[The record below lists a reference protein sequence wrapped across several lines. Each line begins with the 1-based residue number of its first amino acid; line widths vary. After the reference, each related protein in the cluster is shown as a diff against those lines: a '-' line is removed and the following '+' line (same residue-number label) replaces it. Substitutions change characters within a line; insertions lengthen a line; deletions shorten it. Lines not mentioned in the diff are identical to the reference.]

1 MSTVNE
7 LLNYFV
13 VNDDNDDLNKNDEK
27 NKNKEKTVVRRY
39 FPGKK
44 PHYAKKGEDDDDD
57 EEEEEEEDE
66 EPGDRNQLE
75 EQEKGEREFNKV
87 INEPLIKKEH
97 ENKNIITQTIKH
109 NNNIDNRYER
119 LKNKNLGGDNQ
130 ERIRSRRREVTIID
144 NKENEKLVE
153 HIQENTKKVDEYEDI
168 IKNIKEYNKKDAGDY
183 NDDHENDHEDDDEED
198 DDEEDDDED
207 DDEEDDEDDP
217 ASDDDYMNEGNN
229 ERIMKHEF
237 KLKTSRRTLME
248 NKNKEEAEKKTLQ
261 NLNEE
266 KELIEI
272 EKKEN
277 AIKEVLNQDMLEEKL
292 KSKENNVFSSEE
304 DFEED
309 EQDEELNEEEYELWK
324 IRHINRLKRDELDRK
339 KHEILELEIKKR
351 RKMTDKEI
359 IQDNKT
365 LPNKEKKKKR
375 KMLFMQ
381 KYYHKGGFYQDLF
394 EEGKEEIYLRDYNE
408 PVYEDKVDRQNLP
421 KVLQV
426 RRGKFGKQGQSKYT
440 HLLDNDTSRKDSLWN
455 NIESNIKFNDKKKD
469 QFDRPTYRKKN

>member
-44 PHYAKKGEDDDDD
+44 PHYAKKGEDDDDEDDDED
-57 EEEEEEEDE
+57 EEEEKR
-66 EPGDRNQLE
+66 DRSQPE
-75 EQEKGEREFNKV
+75 EQEKDEREFNKV
-87 INEPLIKKEH
+87 INEPIIKKEH
-97 ENKNIITQTIKH
+97 ENKNIITQNIKH

-119 LKNKNLGGDNQ
+119 LKNKNLRGDNQ

-144 NKENEKLVE
+144 NNENEKLDE
-153 HIQENTKKVDEYEDI
+153 HNEENVKKVDEYEDI
-168 IKNIKEYNKKDAGDY
+168 IKNITEYNKKDAGDY
-183 NDDHENDHEDDDEED
+183 NDEDDDQGDDEDDEEDDDDDDDEDDEED
-198 DDEEDDDED
+198 DDEEDDS
-207 DDEEDDEDDP
+207 
-217 ASDDDYMNEGNN
+217 ASGDDYMNEGNN

-237 KLKTSRRTLME
+237 IFKTSRRTLME
-248 NKNKEEAEKKTLQ
+248 NKNKEEAEKKALQ
-261 NLNEE
+261 NLKEE

-292 KSKENNVFSSEE
+292 KNKENNVFSSEE

-309 EQDEELNEEEYELWK
+309 EQDEELNEQEYELWK

-339 KHEILELEIKKR
+339 KYEILELEIEKR

-365 LPNKEKKKKR
+365 LPNKEKKKKK

-408 PVYEDKVDRQNLP
+408 PVYEDKIDRQNLP

-455 NIESNIKFNDKKKD
+455 NIESNIKFKEKKKD